1 MSADEKPLRWMGAS
15 YDELNSFPLEARRLA
30 GYELGLLQL
39 GTLPE
44 DWKAMEGVGKGAAE
58 IRIRTWDGGVLQ
70 HRVVYVAKFA
80 EAVYVLHAFSKKTEQ
95 TSPHNLHVA
104 RLRYRE
110 MITQRE
116 SLMPIRR
123 DEHGR

>member
-1 MSADEKPLRWMGAS
+1 
-15 YDELNSFPLEARRLA
+15 
-30 GYELGLLQL
+30 
-39 GTLPE
+39 
-44 DWKAMEGVGKGAAE
+44 MEGVGPGAAE

-80 EAVYVLHAFSKKTEQ
+80 EAVYVLHAFPKKTGQ
-95 TSPHNLHVA
+95 TSPHNMQVA

-116 SLMPIRR
+116 PLARIRR
-123 DEHGR
+123 DEHGH